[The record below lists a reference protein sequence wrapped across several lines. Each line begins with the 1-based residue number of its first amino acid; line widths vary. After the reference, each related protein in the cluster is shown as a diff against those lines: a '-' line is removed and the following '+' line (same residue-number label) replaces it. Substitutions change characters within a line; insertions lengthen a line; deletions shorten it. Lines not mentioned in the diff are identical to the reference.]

1 MSIHFQVLSLHYK
14 GDVGEFESRHIFVSL
29 IIIEMMCQTV
39 YLFPFLVSVVRVGCN
54 SLCSIH
60 RFLDSTEV
68 HGISI
73 ENKGRERRESSL
85 VGIRRHHY
93 NTVSFIPDPH
103 NRHLIARPWGRG
115 MRCLLWIETD
125 LYSASINAVLYE
137 TSCYI
142 GPCYNSTHFDWVLV
156 ILFADHWLFKTIIL
170 MTPWY
175 GNVFHTTG
183 PLCRIILLVAG
194 GFQWKGLIEY
204 AY

>member
-1 MSIHFQVLSLHYK
+1 MNLEYYGRLQKCYCWQMSTHFQVLSLHYK

-85 VGIRRHHY
+85 VGVGI
-93 NTVSFIPDPH
+93 
-103 NRHLIARPWGRG
+103 W
-115 MRCLLWIETD
+115 
-125 LYSASINAVLYE
+125 LYY
-137 TSCYI
+137 
-142 GPCYNSTHFDWVLV
+142 WVLA
-156 ILFADHWLFKTIIL
+156 FQIL

-175 GNVFHTTG
+175 GNIFHTTG
-183 PLCRIILLVAG
+183 PLCRETPLVAG
-194 GFQWKGLIEY
+194 GFQWKVLIEY
-204 AY
+204 VY